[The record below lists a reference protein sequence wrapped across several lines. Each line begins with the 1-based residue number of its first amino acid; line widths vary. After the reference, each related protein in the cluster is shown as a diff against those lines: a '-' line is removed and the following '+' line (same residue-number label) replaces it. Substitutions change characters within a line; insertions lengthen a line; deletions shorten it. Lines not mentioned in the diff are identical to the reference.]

1 MMTKAYAIRFALGA
15 SLLATALGGSSPS
28 EPDTAPVT
36 ENSAYEEEA
45 PAEAEAPAVV
55 EEAPAPA
62 PAEVKAEAPPAP
74 EIAPDVQMQDDADA
88 TGMTARVRR
97 DGSSASEPIQSH
109 ADTRE
114 STWGGMRWAS
124 AVSHSTLNRPMPAP
138 DIAITG

>member
-1 MMTKAYAIRFALGA
+1 MTMTTKAYAIRFALGA
-15 SLLATALGGSSPS
+15 SLLATALGGCSPS

-45 PAEAEAPAVV
+45 PAEAETPAVV

-97 DGSSASEPIQSH
+97 DGSSASEP
-109 ADTRE
+109 ADD
-114 STWGGMRWAS
+114 
-124 AVSHSTLNRPMPAP
+124 VPATNEMEP
-138 DIAITG
+138 Q